1 MIFRTENSSTPPNAD
16 WSQSKGVTN
25 PGSSIPIL
33 EDDCELDHENLAL
46 LNSGEHVH
54 EQIFP
59 QTSELNGIGVVAPSP
74 EMMVNLNNQPGYQ
87 YNNNNNNLAH
97 DLYFTGSMQMPPTQH
112 PYTTN
117 ANNRL
122 SYSNSS
128 EEFSPVGAN
137 NMSPDSTGNSSN
149 LAGNNNYNNNK
160 RKASNESFSPVSSL
174 HHHYGTETGNNG
186 ISKASHRSRKK
197 LLDEKDAAL
206 IARDDSEL
214 TEEEL
219 QLKRKAQNRAAQR
232 AFRERK
238 ESKLKELEA
247 KLLAS
252 EEERQKLLDELE
264 SIKKQNIS
272 IATENEIL
280 KHNGIGNTNN
290 NNDIQIGNNIIG
302 HGRLLVD
309 KFNFPKT
316 QKDFIQHVLQ
326 GTNHQ
331 LKDENKDKIY
341 NDNQGHKL
349 LALGAV
355 WDYLQIKAEEADL
368 DFNSIDFND
377 VMEKLKGNEKCHG
390 YGPAYPLELV
400 NEAIESSLN

>member
-1 MIFRTENSSTPPNAD
+1 MNFKTENSTTPNGD
-16 WSQSKGVTN
+16 WSQSKAFTN
-25 PGSSIPIL
+25 SGSSFPVL
-33 EDDCELDHENLAL
+33 NGTCELDQENLAL
-46 LNSGEHVH
+46 SNSGQH
-54 EQIFP
+54 ESIFT
-59 QTSELNGIGVVAPSP
+59 QDSGLHGIDVAAPSDITD
-74 EMMVNLNNQPGYQ
+74 LNNQSGYQ
-87 YNNNNNNLAH
+87 YNNNLAH
-97 DLYFTGSMQMPPTQH
+97 DLYFTGSMEMPTTQH
-112 PYTTN
+112 PYITN
-117 ANNRL
+117 TNNHL

-128 EEFSPVGAN
+128 EEFSPIGN
-137 NMSPDSTGNSSN
+137 NMSPDSTGGANS
-149 LAGNNNYNNNK
+149 NNFTSGNK
-160 RKASNESFSPVSSL
+160 RKASNESFSPLSG
-174 HHHYGTETGNNG
+174 HHYGTESGNNNNNNG
-186 ISKASHRSRKK
+186 TSRSSQSSSHKSRKK

-219 QLKRKAQNRAAQR
+219 QMKRKAQNRAAQR

-264 SIKKQNIS
+264 QIKKQNIS

-280 KHNGIGNTNN
+280 KHNGMGNI
-290 NNDIQIGNNIIG
+290 NNDVQIGNLSSY
-302 HGRLLVD
+302 GRLQVD

-316 QKDFIQHVLQ
+316 QKDFIEHVLQ

-331 LKDENKDKIY
+331 LKDENKDKVY